1 MTPPPTPKPSTE
13 KPQWLKSMNFGDTIY
28 FRRKQMGLSLRKLA
42 KIVGLS
48 AMFIWDIEKRN
59 RYPSEGNL
67 KKLSKALGVKITI
80 PTCKCCGIRLN
91 VGYRAKS

>member
-1 MTPPPTPKPSTE
+1 MSDQTSAE
-13 KPQWLKSMNFGDTIY
+13 KPNFLKSMNFGDTIY
-28 FRRKQMGLSLRKLA
+28 SRRKQMGLSLRKLG
-42 KIVGLS
+42 KIVNMS

-59 RYPSEGNL
+59 RYPSESNL

-91 VGYRAKS
+91 VGYRQRL